1 MSTKGRHTGD
11 GGNFYRDLGIMV
23 GGILGLGALVFLL
36 LFFFAGDT
44 TEEPDALGTT
54 TTTTTTTTVPV
65 DGSTTTLGTTS
76 TTTPTTNTSVPV
88 RAPEDVRVVA
98 LNSVGIAGAAG
109 LFTAKLTEQGYQ
121 TLQAG
126 DYRPEQNPTRIW
138 YREGFSAEA
147 NAIASF
153 MLDDSGTQ
161 ALVEGLPDDTLEPGA
176 DIVVVLGTGYQE

>member
-1 MSTKGRHTGD
+1 MSTKGRHSGE
-11 GGNFYRDLGIMV
+11 GGNCFRDLGIMI
-23 GGILGLGALVFLL
+23 GGILGVGALVFLI
-36 LFFFAGDT
+36 LFFFVGDT
-44 TEEPDALGTT
+44 SEEPDAFGTT
-54 TTTTTTTTVPV
+54 TTTTTTTAPV
-65 DGSTTTLGTTS
+65 DGSSTSIDTTS
-76 TTTPTTNTSVPV
+76 TTTPTTNTSVPI

-109 LFTAKLTEQGYQ
+109 RFTAKLTEQGYQ
-121 TLQAG
+121 TLQAV

-161 ALVEGLPDDTLEPGA
+161 TLVEGLPDDTLEPGA

>member
-1 MSTKGRHTGD
+1 MSTKGRHSGE
-11 GGNFYRDLGIMV
+11 GGSFYRDLGIMI
-23 GGILGLGALVFLL
+23 GGILGVGALVFLI

-44 TEEPDALGTT
+44 TEEPDALGSTT
-54 TTTTTTTTVPV
+54 TTTTTTSVPV
-65 DGSTTTLGTTS
+65 DGSSTTLDTS
-76 TTTPTTNTSVPV
+76 STSTPTTDTSVPI
-88 RAPEDVRVVA
+88 RAPADVRVVA

-109 LFTAKLTEQGYQ
+109 RFTAKLTEQGYQ

-126 DYRPEQNPTRIW
+126 DYRLEQNPTRIW

-161 ALVEGLPDDTLEPGA
+161 TLVEDLPDDTLEPGA
-176 DIVVVLGTGYQE
+176 DVVVVLGTGYQE